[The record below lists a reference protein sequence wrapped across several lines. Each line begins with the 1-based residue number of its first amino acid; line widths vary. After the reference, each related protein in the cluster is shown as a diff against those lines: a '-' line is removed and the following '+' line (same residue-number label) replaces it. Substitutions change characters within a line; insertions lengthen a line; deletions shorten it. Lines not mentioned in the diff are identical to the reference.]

1 MTEEKAE
8 IVNELSK
15 SKDAEFNKSTE
26 ILIDDTVT
34 KDKKPKTRWSKIEL
48 IFTVVVIIH
57 IIAITAVVVTL
68 IFVVANRKYLSFL
81 YFLN

>member
-15 SKDAEFNKSTE
+15 SKDAEFNKLTE

-34 KDKKPKTRWSKIEL
+34 KDKKPKTRLSKIEL

>member
-1 MTEEKAE
+1 MVEEKAK
-8 IVNELSK
+8 IVDELSK
-15 SKDAEFNKSTE
+15 SKDSDFNKSTE
-26 ILIDDTVT
+26 ILIDDTVA